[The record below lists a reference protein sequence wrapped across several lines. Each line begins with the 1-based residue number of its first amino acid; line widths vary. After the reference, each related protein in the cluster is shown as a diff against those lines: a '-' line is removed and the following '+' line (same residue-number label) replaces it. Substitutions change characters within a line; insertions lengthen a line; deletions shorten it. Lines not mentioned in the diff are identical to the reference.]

1 MGIEEIEEEEEEV
14 EETSENTE
22 GNHKEDLVLTKE
34 TKISDLFSRYPQ
46 LKNRME
52 EINPGFKTLKI
63 PLGKVMIKKATIG
76 HASDRIGMPL
86 DELIEHIN
94 KLINE
99 IKGK

>member
-76 HASDRIGMPL
+76 HASDRTGMPL